1 MYTYINLRNTDAI
14 NEDPVESRLGL
25 YLERSE
31 FIRSCLTK
39 ICQPDKSTYLDKICT
54 TFMREK
60 SMECIESDMK
70 KVDTLQGLIRRYK
83 NAIISLSGI
92 GAAYMGVK
100 EISQAVQ
107 MVLGDLEDI
116 SCAALLGV
124 DEVENMW
131 NARKFL
137 YQVE

>member
-1 MYTYINLRNTDAI
+1 
-14 NEDPVESRLGL
+14 
-25 YLERSE
+25 
-31 FIRSCLTK
+31 
-39 ICQPDKSTYLDKICT
+39 
-54 TFMREK
+54 MREK

-70 KVDTLQGLIRRYK
+70 KVDTLQGLIRRYE